1 MDKLQN
7 ILALCDKFKN
17 VRKVKCDNEEE
28 KPVLLKKKRITA
40 SDDDDNE
47 DDDVK
52 HDIKKKKMN
61 QINEYHGIQDHIK

>member
-1 MDKLQN
+1 MQTTEKHL
-7 ILALCDKFKN
+7 IIICHKFKFQ
-17 VRKVKCDNEEE
+17 
-28 KPVLLKKKRITA
+28 LLKKKRITA